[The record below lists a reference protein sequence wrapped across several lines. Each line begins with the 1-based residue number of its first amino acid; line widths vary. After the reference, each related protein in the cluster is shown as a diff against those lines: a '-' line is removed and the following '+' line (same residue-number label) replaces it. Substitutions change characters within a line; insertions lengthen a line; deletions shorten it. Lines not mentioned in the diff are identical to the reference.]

1 MSSENLTLNVTTVF
15 YILKLVSLFY
25 SYAACQVLCGYL
37 HLKLRSTSEKSIFP
51 VTNVNRQGEIIW
63 LVFVALSVA
72 YLLWICLAGSAA
84 FLIAT
89 LVSLTLAS
97 SDAV

>member
-1 MSSENLTLNVTTVF
+1 M
-15 YILKLVSLFY
+15 K
-25 SYAACQVLCGYL
+25 
-37 HLKLRSTSEKSIFP
+37 
-51 VTNVNRQGEIIW
+51 NVNRQGEIIW

-89 LVSLTLAS
+89 LVSFTLAS
-97 SDAV
+97 SDAVQTGRLLHANLHFAIVASSTNTDC

>member
-1 MSSENLTLNVTTVF
+1 MSSENLTSYATIIF
-15 YILKLVSLFY
+15 YILELVSLFY
-25 SYAACQVLCGYL
+25 GFATFQVLCGYL
-37 HLKLRSTSEKSIFP
+37 HLNLRSISEKNIFP
-51 VTNVNRQGEIIW
+51 VTNMNRQGEIIW

-72 YLLWICLAGSAA
+72 YLIWICLAGSAA